1 MITVQTDKIL
11 AEMAPT
17 DTVRAFLEEVW
28 NANGRFNLFSR
39 QLQKPDLRLIVA
51 ESLLPVKLGWVTTES
66 GSLLDIGSGWGIP
79 SLPLIMASPGLN
91 ATLIERSRKKAG
103 FLSLLLNRLGLKA
116 NVFNGELNQLNQGL
130 LFQLITLRRVAF
142 DKRLMADI
150 CAHLEPHGAVISFGP
165 HLPPNLPTPPQVV
178 SYSIDG
184 LPPRQLFRITD
195 F

>member
-1 MITVQTDKIL
+1 MITIQTDKIL

-28 NANGRFNLFSR
+28 NANGKFNLFSR
-39 QLQKPDLRLIVA
+39 QLQKPDLGLIVA
-51 ESLLPVKLGWVTTES
+51 ESLLPVKLGWVTSES

-79 SLPLIMASPGLN
+79 SLPLIMACPGLDV
-91 ATLIERSRKKAG
+91 TLIERSQKKAG
-103 FLSLLLNRLGLKA
+103 FLSLLLNRLELNA
-116 NVFNGELNQLNQGL
+116 EVFNGELKKLDQDLH
-130 LFQLITLRRVAF
+130 FQLITIRQVAF
-142 DKRLMADI
+142 DRRLITDI
-150 CAHLEPHGAVISFGP
+150 RTHLAPHGAVISFGP
-165 HLPPNLPTPPQVV
+165 HLPASLPAPPQVV